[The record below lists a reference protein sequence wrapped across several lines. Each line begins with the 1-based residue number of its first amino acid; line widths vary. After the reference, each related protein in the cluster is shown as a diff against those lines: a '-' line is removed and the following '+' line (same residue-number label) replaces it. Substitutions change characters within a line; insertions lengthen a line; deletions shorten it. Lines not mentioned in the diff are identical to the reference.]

1 MPHPERFA
9 ADLPPVFIGS
19 HAVAAGVLTPRQLR
33 SDAVV
38 PLLHGV
44 YRPRW
49 VLPTH
54 ALRCAA
60 ACLLTSGE
68 VLVTGRSAATVLDV
82 DLARTDDEVEVVVP
96 FGVVAP
102 RIRGVRVRRASSPVG
117 RGADVA
123 GVRLVDD
130 LRLGFD
136 LAARH
141 PRPRAVAYL
150 DAAAR
155 AGLIDLP
162 RLGSWAL
169 TSHDDDVVAVREAI
183 ARADPRAESLPE
195 SQVRVILQDAGFDV
209 VVQYVVHGPH
219 GRIIRADL
227 ALPVLRIAILYDG
240 AWHALRSQLEHDRR
254 QVRLLREAGW
264 VGVHITAEV
273 LASPRQVVAVV
284 QTAVDARQAA
294 S

>member
-1 MPHPERFA
+1 M
-9 ADLPPVFIGS
+9 
-19 HAVAAGVLTPRQLR
+19 
-33 SDAVV
+33 
-38 PLLHGV
+38 
-44 YRPRW
+44 
-49 VLPTH
+49 
-54 ALRCAA
+54 
-60 ACLLTSGE
+60 
-68 VLVTGRSAATVLDV
+68 
-82 DLARTDDEVEVVVP
+82 
-96 FGVVAP
+96 
-102 RIRGVRVRRASSPVG
+102 
-117 RGADVA
+117 A

-141 PRPRAVAYL
+141 PRPRAVAHL

-155 AGLIDLP
+155 AGLIDLR
-162 RLGSWAL
+162 RLGSWEL

-209 VVQYVVHGPH
+209 VVQYVVHGPR

-227 ALPVLRIAILYDG
+227 ALPELRIAILYDG

-254 QVRLLREAGW
+254 QSRLLREAGW
-264 VGVHITAEV
+264 LGVHITAEV

-284 QTAVDARQAA
+284 QTAVDARQA

>member
-1 MPHPERFA
+1 MPPPVERFA

-19 HAVAAGVLTPRQLR
+19 AALAAGVLTRRQLR
-33 SDAVV
+33 GGAVV
-38 PLLHGV
+38 PVLHGV

-49 VLPTH
+49 VIPTH

-60 ACLLTSGE
+60 ACLLTSEE
-68 VLVTGRSAATVLDV
+68 VLVTGRSAATVLGV
-82 DLARTDDEVEVVVP
+82 DLARNDDEVEVVVP
-96 FGVVAP
+96 FDVPAP
-102 RIRGVRVRRASSPVG
+102 RIRGVRVRRASSLFG
-117 RGADVA
+117 RAADVA
-123 GVRLVDD
+123 GVRLADG

-141 PRPRAVAYL
+141 PRPRAVAHL
-150 DAAAR
+150 DAAAK

-169 TSHDDDVVAVREAI
+169 ASHDDDVVAVREAI

-195 SQVRVILQDAGFDV
+195 SQVRVILQDAGFDLA
-209 VVQYVVHGPH
+209 VQYVVRGPR
-219 GRIIRADL
+219 GRILRADL
-227 ALPVLRIAILYDG
+227 ALPELRIAILYDG

-264 VGVHITAEV
+264 VSVHITAEV

-284 QTAVDARQAA
+284 QSAVDARLA

>member
-1 MPHPERFA
+1 MPQRNARFG
-9 ADLPPVFIGS
+9 ADLPPVFVGS
-19 HAVAAGVLTPRQLR
+19 DALAAGLLTPRQLR

-38 PLLHGV
+38 ALLHGV

-60 ACLLTSGE
+60 ACLLTSQQ
-68 VLVTGRSAATVLDV
+68 VLITGRSAATVLDV
-82 DLARTDDEVEVVVP
+82 DLVRTDDEVEAVVP
-96 FGVVAP
+96 FGVAAP
-102 RIRGVRVRRASSPVG
+102 RIRGVRVRRASGPVG
-117 RGADVA
+117 RGPDVA

-141 PRPRAVAYL
+141 PRPTAVAYL

-162 RLGSWAL
+162 RLGAWAL
-169 TSHDDDVVAVREAI
+169 TNHDDDVVAVREAI

-195 SQVRVILQDAGFDV
+195 SQVRVILQDAGFDL
-209 VVQYVVHGPH
+209 VVQHVVHGPR

-227 ALPVLRIAILYDG
+227 ALPELRIAILYDG
-240 AWHALRSQLEHDRR
+240 AWHALRSQLEQDRR
-254 QVRLLREAGW
+254 QARLLREAGW

-284 QTAVDARQAA
+284 QTAVDARLA